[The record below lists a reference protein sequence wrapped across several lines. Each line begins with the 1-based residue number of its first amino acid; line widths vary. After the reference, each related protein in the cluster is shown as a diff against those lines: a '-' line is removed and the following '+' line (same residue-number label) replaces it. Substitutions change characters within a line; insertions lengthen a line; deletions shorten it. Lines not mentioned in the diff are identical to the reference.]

1 MGSVIA
7 AGVIVVF
14 FLVFFVIIW
23 MFPFGIYI
31 RCMSAGVPANP
42 MTLVAMKLR
51 NVPPE
56 LIVDS
61 YIKGNKGGLDL
72 YLDRLEAHYLSGGNI
87 ALVVDAL
94 ISAARA
100 HIHLTFERAAAIDL
114 AGRDVYDA
122 VRMSVEP
129 RVISTGGIS
138 GIAKNGVEVI
148 AKAKITVRANLE
160 TMVGGAGEETILA
173 RVGEGI
179 VSAIGSVET
188 HSEILTK
195 PELITRR
202 IMDAGLDANTAFEIV
217 SVDIADLDVGRNIG
231 AMLQNAQ
238 AEADKSVAQA
248 KAEGRRALA
257 LAQTKENQALEQEMK
272 ARLVEAEM
280 VVPITLGK
288 CFTQGKLLASRKK
301 GAKKT
306 ATAGFGL
313 GVDHG

>member
-1 MGSVIA
+1 MGTVIA
-7 AGVIVVF
+7 AGAIVVF
-14 FLVFFVIIW
+14 FFVLFVIIW

-51 NVPPE
+51 NVPPD

-61 YIKGNKGGLDL
+61 YIKGNKGGLEL

-100 HIHLTFERAAAIDL
+100 HINLTFERAAAIDL

-129 RVISTGGIS
+129 RVISTGEIS
-138 GIAKNGVEVI
+138 GIARNGVEVI
-148 AKAKITVRANLE
+148 AKAKITVRANLA

-179 VSAIGSVET
+179 VSAIGSAET
-188 HSEILTK
+188 HLAILKK
-195 PELITRR
+195 PELITQC
-202 IMDAGLDANTAFEIV
+202 IMEAGLDSNTAFEIV
-217 SVDIADLDVGRNIG
+217 SIDIADIDVGRNIG
-231 AMLQNAQ
+231 AMLQNQQ
-238 AEADKSVAQA
+238 AEADKKVAQA

-257 LAQTKENQALEQEMK
+257 IAQTQENKALEQEMK
-272 ARLVEAEM
+272 AKLVEAEM
-280 VVPITLGK
+280 VVPTTLGT
-288 CFTQGKLLASRKK
+288 CFKQGRLLSDRKK
-301 GAKKT
+301 GKKKDKT
-306 ATAGFGL
+306 SGFGL
-313 GVDHG
+313 GADHG